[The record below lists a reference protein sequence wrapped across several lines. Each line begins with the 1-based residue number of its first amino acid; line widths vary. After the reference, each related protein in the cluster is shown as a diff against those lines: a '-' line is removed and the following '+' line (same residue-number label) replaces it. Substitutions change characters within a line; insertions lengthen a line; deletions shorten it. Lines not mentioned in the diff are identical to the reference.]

1 MPFNLAKRARIPNR
15 MRTVLLPAALLCFL
29 LSGCK
34 PDAAIRKGAVVDYGN
49 EIKYDPAPNAARTGT
64 VTGSV
69 RFEGAAPV
77 RVPIDMSQD
86 PACSLADQPNLS
98 EQVIVDHGHLA
109 NVFVYVK
116 GAPHLKAP
124 SAPAVIDQ
132 RGCRFQPHVVAVA
145 AGGTV
150 EFRNSDPAMHNVHS
164 MAVQAG
170 NRNIDLSQGPGA
182 KPEQLFYREA
192 ENLIPVRCNNH
203 PWMNAFINVAPSVFF
218 AVTASDGSFSISGLP
233 EGTYD
238 LVFVHEKLGEQH
250 AQVSIKPQTSSPVTV
265 TYKAQ

>member
-1 MPFNLAKRARIPNR
+1 
-15 MRTVLLPAALLCFL
+15 MRTVLLSAALLPL
-29 LSGCK
+29 LLTGCK
-34 PDAAIRKGAVVDYGN
+34 TDNAIRKGAVVDHGN
-49 EIKYDPAPNAARTGT
+49 EVKYDPAPNAASTGT
-64 VTGSV
+64 VTGTV
-69 RFEGAAPV
+69 QFAGTPPA

-86 PACSLADQPNLS
+86 PACSLAGQPNLS

-124 SAPAVIDQ
+124 AAPVVIDQ
-132 RGCRFQPHVVAVA
+132 HGCRFQPHVIAVA
-145 AGGTV
+145 AGGAV

-182 KPEQLFYREA
+182 KPEQLFYRDA
-192 ENLIPVRCNNH
+192 ENMIPVRCNNH

-218 AVTASDGSFSISGLP
+218 AVTAPDGSFTISGLP
-233 EGTYD
+233 QGTYD
-238 LVFVHEKLGEQH
+238 VVFVHEKLGEQH
-250 AQVSIKPQTSSPVTV
+250 MQVSIKPQTSTAVTV